1 MHEEFYDKL
10 EELRKKNEPFATA
23 TVVRREVP
31 SSGKS
36 GDKAIVDK
44 FGRMTGW
51 IGGGCVKGIILKE
64 ADDAIKTGS
73 SRLVKVGQSLTATK
87 QNGVVDYKMTCM
99 SEGTV
104 EVFIEPVLPS
114 PHLVVM
120 GKTAIA
126 KALVKM
132 AKTAGYRITAVAEGI
147 TLQTFDK
154 VDELITQMRLE
165 QVKIAPYSSIVVCTQ
180 GEQDEEALE
189 QALQKNCTYIGFV
202 ASRKKK
208 AGVFENLQQRGI
220 DKKKLDFIK
229 SPAGIDITAKKP
241 EEVAI
246 SILAEIIQ
254 VHNNQPY
261 REESF
266 IERIAEADNEPGI
279 KPAYYINPVC
289 GVPVDKNSPKHI
301 IEYEGEK
308 IYFCCDGCKV
318 KFEAEPA
325 KYVKKNLASN

>member
-1 MHEEFYDKL
+1 MYEEFFDKL
-10 EELRKKNEPFATA
+10 AELRKRNEPFVTA

-36 GDKAIVDK
+36 GDKAVIDK
-44 FGRMTGW
+44 FGVMTGW

-64 ADDAIKTGS
+64 SDDALKTGK
-73 SRLVKVGQSLTATK
+73 SRLVKIGQSLTAEE
-87 QNGVVDYKMTCM
+87 QEGVKDYKMTCM

-114 PHLVVM
+114 PHLVVI

-132 AKTAGYRITAVAEGI
+132 AKTAGYRVTAAASEITP
-147 TLQTFDK
+147 TTFEK
-154 VDELITQMRLE
+154 VDELITQINLE
-165 QVKIAPYSSIVVCTQ
+165 QVKLSSSSSIVVCTQ

-189 QALQKNCTYIGFV
+189 QALRKNCAYIGFV

-208 AGVFENLQQRGI
+208 AGVFDNLQQQGI
-220 DKKKLDFIK
+220 DKKKLDTIK
-229 SPAGIDITAKKP
+229 SPAGIDITAKRP

-254 VHNNQPY
+254 VQNDQPAIL
-261 REESF
+261 EGFVETKDATS
-266 IERIAEADNEPGI
+266 NGTSG
-279 KPAYYINPVC
+279 KPSYYINPVC
-289 GVPVDKNSPKHI
+289 GVPVDRNAPKHI
-301 IEYEGEK
+301 IEYKGEK

-318 KFEAEPA
+318 KFEAEPD
-325 KYVKKNLASN
+325 KYMTKSR

>member
-1 MHEEFYDKL
+1 MYEEFFDKL
-10 EELRKKNEPFATA
+10 EELRKKNEPFVTA

-64 ADDAIKTGS
+64 AHDAIKTGR
-73 SRLVKVGQSLTATK
+73 SRLVKVGQSQATEK
-87 QNGVVDYKMTCM
+87 QDGVVDYKMTCM

-126 KALVKM
+126 KALIKI
-132 AKTAGYRITAVAEGI
+132 AKSAGFRITAVAADI
-147 TLQTFDK
+147 TPQTFEK
-154 VDELITQMRLE
+154 VDELITKINLE
-165 QVKIAPYSSIVVCTQ
+165 QVKLSSSSSIIVCTQ

-189 QALQKNCTYIGFV
+189 QALQKNCAYIGFV

-208 AGVFENLQQRGI
+208 AGVFDYLQQHGI
-220 DKKKLDFIK
+220 DKKKLDTIK
-229 SPAGIDITAKKP
+229 SPAGINITAKRP
-241 EEVAI
+241 DEVAI

-254 VHNNQPY
+254 VHNSKPHN
-261 REESF
+261 EESF
-266 IERIAEADNEPGI
+266 IDPKPQGDNEQDI
-279 KPAYYINPVC
+279 KPSYYINPVC
-289 GVPVDKNSPKHI
+289 GVPVDRNSPKHI
-301 IEYEGEK
+301 IDYQGEK
-308 IYFCCDGCKV
+308 VYFCCDGCKV

-325 KYVKKNLASN
+325 KYMVKTP

>member
-1 MHEEFYDKL
+1 MYEEFFDKL
-10 EELRKKNEPFATA
+10 AELRKRNEPFVTA

-36 GDKAIVDK
+36 GDKAVIDK
-44 FGRMTGW
+44 FGVMTGW

-64 ADDAIKTGS
+64 SDDALKTGK
-73 SRLVKVGQSLTATK
+73 SRLVKIGQSLTAEK
-87 QNGVVDYKMTCM
+87 QEGVKDYKMTCM

-114 PHLVVM
+114 PHLVVI

-132 AKTAGYRITAVAEGI
+132 AKTAGYRVTVAASEITP
-147 TLQTFDK
+147 TTFEK
-154 VDELITQMRLE
+154 VDELITQINLE
-165 QVKIAPYSSIVVCTQ
+165 QVKLSSSSSIVVCTQ

-189 QALQKNCTYIGFV
+189 QALKKNCAYIGFV

-208 AGVFENLQQRGI
+208 VGVFDNLQQQGI
-220 DKKKLDFIK
+220 DKKKLDTIK
-229 SPAGIDITAKKP
+229 SPAGIDITAKRP

-254 VHNNQPY
+254 VQNNRPAIL
-261 REESF
+261 EGFVETKDASS
-266 IERIAEADNEPGI
+266 NGTSV
-279 KPAYYINPVC
+279 KPSYYINPVC
-289 GVPVDKNSPKHI
+289 GVPVDRNAPKHI
-301 IEYEGEK
+301 IEYKGEK

-318 KFEAEPA
+318 KFEAEPE
-325 KYVKKNLASN
+325 KYMTKSS

>member
-1 MHEEFYDKL
+1 
-10 EELRKKNEPFATA
+10 
-23 TVVRREVP
+23 
-31 SSGKS
+31 
-36 GDKAIVDK
+36 
-44 FGRMTGW
+44 
-51 IGGGCVKGIILKE
+51 VKGIILKE
-64 ADDAIKTGS
+64 ADDAIKSGR
-73 SRLVKVGQSLTATK
+73 SRLVKVGQALGAEK
-87 QNGVVDYKMTCM
+87 QDGVVDYKMTCM

-104 EVFIEPVLPS
+104 EVFIEPVLPA

-126 KALVKM
+126 RALAKM
-132 AKTAGYRITAVAEGI
+132 AKTAGYRVSVVAAGI
-147 TLQTFDK
+147 TPQTFEK
-154 VDELITQMRLE
+154 VDELITQMKLDE
-165 QVKIAPYSSIVVCTQ
+165 VKISSSSSIIVCTQ

-189 QALQKNCTYIGFV
+189 QALQKNCSYIGFV

-208 AGVFENLQQRGI
+208 AGVFENLQDQGI
-220 DKKKLDFIK
+220 DKKKLDIIK
-229 SPAGIDITAKKP
+229 SPAGIDIMAKRP

-301 IEYEGEK
+301 IEYEGEMV
-308 IYFCCDGCKV
+308 YFCCDGCKV

-325 KYVKKNLASN
+325 KYMSKSI

>member
-1 MHEEFYDKL
+1 MYEDFFDKL
-10 EELRKKNEPFATA
+10 AELRKRNEPFVTA

-36 GDKAIVDK
+36 GDKAIIDK
-44 FGRMTGW
+44 FGIMTGW

-64 ADDAIKTGS
+64 SDEALRSGK
-73 SRLVKVGQSLTATK
+73 SRLVKIGQSIIDAGK
-87 QNGVVDYKMTCM
+87 KEGVKDYKMTCM

-114 PHLVVM
+114 PHLVVI

-132 AKTAGYRITAVAEGI
+132 AKTAGYRVTAVAPEI
-147 TLQTFDK
+147 TPSTFEK
-154 VDELITQMRLE
+154 VDELITQINLE
-165 QVKIAPYSSIVVCTQ
+165 QVKLSPSSSIVVCTQ

-189 QALQKNCTYIGFV
+189 QAVKKNCAYIGFV

-208 AGVFENLQQRGI
+208 TGVFDNLQQLGI
-220 DKKKLDFIK
+220 DKKKLDTIK
-229 SPAGIDITAKKP
+229 SPAGIDITAKRP

-246 SILAEIIQ
+246 SILAEIIHVQ
-254 VHNNQPY
+254 NNRPAML
-261 REESF
+261 EGFVETKDETINGTS
-266 IERIAEADNEPGI
+266 G
-279 KPAYYINPVC
+279 KPSYYINPVC
-289 GVPVDKNSPKHI
+289 GVPVDRNAPKHI
-301 IEYEGEK
+301 IEYKGEK

-318 KFEAEPA
+318 KFEAEPE
-325 KYVKKNLASN
+325 KYMTKFS

>member
-1 MHEEFYDKL
+1 MYEEFFDKL
-10 EELRKKNEPFATA
+10 AELRKRNEAFVTA

-44 FGRMTGW
+44 YGVITGW

-64 ADDAIKTGS
+64 SDDALRSGR
-73 SRLVKVGQSLTATK
+73 SRLVKVGPSLTAEK
-87 QNGVVDYKMTCM
+87 QDGVVDYKMTCM
-99 SEGTV
+99 SEGTI

-114 PHLVVM
+114 PHLIVM

-132 AKTAGYRITAVAEGI
+132 AKAAGYKVTAVAAGT
-147 TLQTFDK
+147 TLTTFDK
-154 VDELITQMRLE
+154 VDELITQMKLE
-165 QVKIAPYSSIVVCTQ
+165 QVKISSASSIVVCTQ
-180 GEQDEEALE
+180 GEQDEEALQE
-189 QALQKNCTYIGFV
+189 ALKKECAYIGFV

-208 AGVFENLQQRGI
+208 AGVFENMQQMGI
-220 DKKKLDFIK
+220 DKSKLEVIK

-254 VHNNQPY
+254 VQNNRPINS
-261 REESF
+261 EGF
-266 IERIAEADNEPGI
+266 IEQTEISHELSA
-279 KPAYYINPVC
+279 KPSYYINPVC
-289 GVPVDKNSPKHI
+289 GVPVDRNSPKYI
-301 IEYEGEK
+301 IEYNGEK
-308 IYFCCDGCKV
+308 VYFCCDGCKV
-318 KFEAEPA
+318 KFEAEPSRYMNKA
-325 KYVKKNLASN
+325 H